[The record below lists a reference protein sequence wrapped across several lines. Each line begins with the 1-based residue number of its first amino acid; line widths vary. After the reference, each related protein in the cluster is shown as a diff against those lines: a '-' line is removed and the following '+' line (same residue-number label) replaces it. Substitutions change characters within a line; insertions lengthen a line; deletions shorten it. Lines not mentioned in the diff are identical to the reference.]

1 MPTPEPPAELPEA
14 PSRLAERLGEA
25 ILTGLLAGGAA
36 SAFHWVVEV
45 AGTERGLLRRAADA
59 HPLVGGA
66 AAVVGSAALVALA
79 AWLVQRF
86 EPDAVGSGIPTVK
99 EVLRAHRPLAWHR
112 VFWVKFLSGTL
123 AIAAGLALGRE
134 GPTVQMGGSLGQG
147 LARGRRGGVERERT
161 LLVLGSGAG
170 LAAAFNAPLAGVFF
184 VIEEL
189 RVSLRP
195 RQAIAALIAT
205 STAVWLGRSL
215 FGQAPVFSTPGF
227 APPPLSAYPL
237 FVVLGLVMGG
247 AGVLFNRSLL
257 ATMGGM
263 GRLRARWGA
272 APVAALAGALVGLTG
287 AAWPGL
293 LGPGERLIN
302 HAVEGGLAW
311 RLAAGVLLVRFALTL
326 VSYGS
331 ATAGGLFAP
340 VLVLG
345 AHLGLVSGHA
355 AGALLPGWAGPAG
368 TWAVVGMSS
377 LLAASVR
384 SPVTAVVLMIE
395 MTESYALAMPLLLAS
410 LAAYVVADALGDV
423 AIYDALLERA
433 APPRHPTP
441 PPSLPGHPA

>member
-1 MPTPEPPAELPEA
+1 MA
-14 PSRLAERLGEA
+14 RLGERLGEA
-25 ILTGLLAGGAA
+25 VATGLLAGGAA
-36 SAFHWVVEV
+36 AAFHWTVEA
-45 AGTERGLLRRAADA
+45 AGAGRALLRQAGGD
-59 HPLVGGA
+59 HPLLAGA
-66 AAVVGSAALVALA
+66 AAVLASAALVALA

-99 EVLRAHRPLAWHR
+99 EVLRQHRPLAWFR
-112 VFWVKFLSGTL
+112 VFWVKFASGTL

-147 LARGRRGGVERERT
+147 LARWRGGGVERDRT

-189 RVSLRP
+189 RVTLRP

-227 APPPLSAYPL
+227 SPPALSTYPL
-237 FVVLGLVMGG
+237 FIALGLVMGG
-247 AGVLFNRSLL
+247 AGVLFNRALL
-257 ATMGGM
+257 RTMGLLD
-263 GRLRARWGA
+263 RLRRRLGA
-272 APVAALAGALVGLTG
+272 AAVAALAGGLVGLVG
-287 AAWPGL
+287 AAWPWL
-293 LGPGERLIN
+293 LGPGEGLIN
-302 HAVEGGLAW
+302 GAVEGGLAW
-311 RLAAGVLLVRFALTL
+311 RLAVGVLLLRFALTL

-340 VLVLG
+340 VLVIG
-345 AHLGLVSGHA
+345 AHLGLLVGHGA
-355 AGALLPGWAGPAG
+355 AAALPGWAGAPGA
-368 TWAVVGMSS
+368 WAVAGMCA

-423 AIYDALLERA
+423 PIYDALLDRA
-433 APPRHPTP
+433 GPRGPAPGP
-441 PPSLPGHPA
+441 